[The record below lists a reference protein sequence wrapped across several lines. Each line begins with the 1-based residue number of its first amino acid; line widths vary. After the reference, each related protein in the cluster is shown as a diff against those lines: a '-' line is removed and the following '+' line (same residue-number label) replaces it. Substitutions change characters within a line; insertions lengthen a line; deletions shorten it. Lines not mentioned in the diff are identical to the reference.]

1 MKIVKILLAVLG
13 VFVIIAGLQSLVGLA
28 AIDNTPER
36 LGYITG
42 VTAFIALGGWLISL
56 PWRKRKKDDGK

>member
-1 MKIVKILLAVLG
+1 M
-13 VFVIIAGLQSLVGLA
+13 IIAGLQSLVGLA

-42 VTAFIALGGWLISL
+42 VTAFIALGGWLVSL
-56 PWRKRKKDDGK
+56 TWRKRKKDDGE